1 MKKII
6 LASTAAIIA
15 TLGFASASEAGWR
28 HHNRHFGGFN
38 VVIDSGP
45 RYVVD
50 DYGYDDGEG
59 ECYVKKTKRYNRY
72 GELVI
77 KKVQICD

>member
-1 MKKII
+1 MTKII

-15 TLGFASASEAGWR
+15 TLSLATTSEAGWR
-28 HHNRHFGGFN
+28 HRNHFGAFN
-38 VVIDSGP
+38 VVIDASP

-50 DYGYDDGEG
+50 DYGYDEP
-59 ECYVKKTKRYNRY
+59 ECYVRKVKKINRY

-77 KKVQICD
+77 KRIQVCE

>member
-1 MKKII
+1 MTKII

-15 TLGFASASEAGWR
+15 TLSFATASEAGWR
-28 HHNRHFGGFN
+28 HRNNHFGHFN
-38 VVIDSGP
+38 VVIDAP

-50 DYGYDDGEG
+50 DYGYDEP
-59 ECYVKKTKRYNRY
+59 ECYVRKTKKINRY

-77 KKVQICD
+77 KKVQVCD

>member
-6 LASTAAIIA
+6 LASTAAMLA
-15 TLGFASASEAGWR
+15 TMSFASVSEAGWR
-28 HHNRHFGGFN
+28 HRHNHFGGFN
-38 VVIDSGP
+38 VVIDAP

-50 DYGYDDGEG
+50 DYGYDEP
-59 ECYVKKTKRYNRY
+59 ECYVKKTKRYNKY

-77 KKVQICD
+77 RKVQICD

>member
-28 HHNRHFGGFN
+28 HHNRHFGAFD
-38 VVIDSGP
+38 VVIDAGP

-50 DYGYDDGEG
+50 DYGYDDGA
-59 ECYVKKTKRYNRY
+59 CYVKKTKRYNRY

-77 KKVQICD
+77 KKVQICE

>member
-1 MKKII
+1 MNKII
-6 LASTAAIIA
+6 LASAAAIIA

-28 HHNRHFGGFN
+28 HHNRHFGHFN
-38 VVIDSGP
+38 LVIDAGP

-50 DYGYDDGEG
+50 DYGYDEPD
-59 ECYVKKTKRYNRY
+59 CYVRKVKKINRY

-77 KKVQICD
+77 KKVQVCD

>member
-1 MKKII
+1 MAKII

-15 TLGFASASEAGWR
+15 TLSLATTSQAGWR
-28 HHNRHFGGFN
+28 HHNHFGGFN
-38 VVIDSGP
+38 VVIDAP

-50 DYGYDDGEG
+50 DYGYDEP
-59 ECYVKKTKRYNRY
+59 ECYIKKTKRYNRY

>member
-38 VVIDSGP
+38 VVIDAGP

-50 DYGYDDGEG
+50 DYGYDDGYG

-77 KKVQICD
+77 KKVRICD

>member
-1 MKKII
+1 MNKII

-28 HHNRHFGGFN
+28 HHNRHFGHFN
-38 VVIDSGP
+38 LVIDAGP

-50 DYGYDDGEG
+50 DYGYDGGD
-59 ECYVKKTKRYNRY
+59 CYVKKSKRYNRY

-77 KKVQICD
+77 RKVRICD

>member
-1 MKKII
+1 MTKII

-15 TLGFASASEAGWR
+15 TLSFATASEAGWR
-28 HHNRHFGGFN
+28 HRNNHFGHFN
-38 VVIDSGP
+38 VVIDAT

-50 DYGYDDGEG
+50 DYGYDEP
-59 ECYVKKTKRYNRY
+59 ECYVRKTKKINRY

-77 KKVQICD
+77 KKVQVCN

>member
-38 VVIDSGP
+38 VVIDAGP

-50 DYGYDDGEG
+50 DYGYDDGYG

>member
-38 VVIDSGP
+38 VVIDAGP

-50 DYGYDDGEG
+50 DYGYDDGYG

-77 KKVQICD
+77 KRVQICD

>member
-1 MKKII
+1 MNKII
-6 LASTAAIIA
+6 LASATAIIA
-15 TLGFASASEAGWR
+15 TLGFTSVSEAGWR
-28 HHNRHFGGFN
+28 HHNRHFGHFS
-38 VVIDSGP
+38 VVIDAP

-50 DYGYDDGEG
+50 DYGYDAGD
-59 ECYVKKTKRYNRY
+59 CYAKKTKRYNRY

>member
-1 MKKII
+1 MNKII

-28 HHNRHFGGFN
+28 HHNRHFGHFN
-38 VVIDSGP
+38 VVIDAP

-50 DYGYDDGEG
+50 DYGYEG
-59 ECYVKKTKRYNRY
+59 GDCYVKKTVRYNRY
-72 GELVI
+72 GERVV
-77 KKVQICD
+77 KKVQFCD

>member
-1 MKKII
+1 MTKIV

-15 TLGFASASEAGWR
+15 TLSFATASEAGWKHR
-28 HHNRHFGGFN
+28 NHFGHFN
-38 VVIDSGP
+38 VVIDAP

-50 DYGYDDGEG
+50 DYGYDEP
-59 ECYVKKTKRYNRY
+59 ECYVRKIKKINRY

-77 KKVQICD
+77 KKVQVCE

>member
-1 MKKII
+1 MTKII

-15 TLGFASASEAGWR
+15 TLSLATTSEAGWR
-28 HHNRHFGGFN
+28 HRNHFGAFN
-38 VVIDSGP
+38 VVIDAGP

-50 DYGYDDGEG
+50 DYGYDEPD
-59 ECYVKKTKRYNRY
+59 CYIRKTKRYNKY

-77 KKVQICD
+77 KKVQVCE

>member
-1 MKKII
+1 MTKII

-15 TLGFASASEAGWR
+15 TLSFATASEAGWR
-28 HHNRHFGGFN
+28 HRNNHFGHFN
-38 VVIDSGP
+38 VVIDAP

-50 DYGYDDGEG
+50 DYGYDEP
-59 ECYVKKTKRYNRY
+59 ECYVRKTKRINRY

-77 KKVQICD
+77 KKVQVCN

>member
-1 MKKII
+1 MNKII

-28 HHNRHFGGFN
+28 HHNRHFGHFN
-38 VVIDSGP
+38 LVIDAGP

-50 DYGYDDGEG
+50 DYGYDGGD
-59 ECYVKKTKRYNRY
+59 CYVKKTKRYNRY

>member
-1 MKKII
+1 MNKII
-6 LASTAAIIA
+6 LASTAALIA

-38 VVIDSGP
+38 VVIDAGP

-50 DYGYDDGEG
+50 DYGYDDGYG